1 MIIKLD
7 SGKELTLEEVKEVID
22 KFQGLL
28 GEKEAIFIPY
38 QREEDERFLVKPYEI
53 IYTDH
58 APTWDLYT
66 QPYCTGEVV

>member
-28 GEKEAIFIPY
+28 GTKEKEYIPY
-38 QREEDERFLVKPYEI
+38 PVLQTPGFF
-53 IYTDH
+53 
-58 APTWDLYT
+58 PTPNVYPLT
-66 QPYCTGEVV
+66 IGL